1 MNLTRLFVF
10 YNLPPPPL
18 SLHISLGSGV
28 TKGLIVLGARGNNLG
43 TLRESWIPH
52 YIFSEIAVAN
62 PGQVPPP
69 HPTPLG
75 LDHKLRP
82 EGPKKFFGDPAT
94 VLSQGLDNRSAPSPL
109 RPPYLKVWIRH

>member
-43 TLRESWIPH
+43 TLRESWIPQ
-52 YIFSEIAVAN
+52 YIFSEIAVAD

-69 HPTPLG
+69 PNSPRFRPQTEARRAA
-75 LDHKLRP
+75 KSFLRP
-82 EGPKKFFGDPAT
+82 GDR
-94 VLSQGLDNRSAPSPL
+94 LISGSG
-109 RPPYLKVWIRH
+109 